1 MVSRGGPYRDGGRGA
16 DFRRILGRIF
26 GDAENPMGW
35 ALSLGRVSGI
45 RVRVHLLF
53 LVYAVAQILYSIPR
67 DTMGVGFT
75 VTAMASL
82 FVIVL
87 LHEFGHCFACRA
99 VGGEADDILM
109 WPLGGLATCN
119 PPHEWRAHLITALG
133 GPAVN
138 VVLAPVFVGALWASG
153 QQDAILF
160 NPFRPSIS
168 VTALS
173 SWWVVTL
180 WWLHY
185 TNVLILGFNLL
196 MPLFPLD
203 GGRVLQAVLWRRMGY
218 TPAMDLAATIGVFAA
233 GGLALFALV
242 GNHLMLFG
250 IALFAGLVCWQERR
264 QLRAADALGDAGFES
279 IYRAQQE
286 EARERRG
293 PSRREVRRAER
304 EREDQ
309 AELDRILAKIASTGM
324 GSLNSKEQ
332 KFLREATE
340 RKRRGEG
347 P

>member
-1 MVSRGGPYRDGGRGA
+1 MSPRGSYRGEGRGA

-35 ALSLGRVSGI
+35 ALSLGRVAGI

-53 LVYAVAQILYSIPR
+53 IIYAVAQILYSIPR

-75 VTAMASL
+75 ASAMASL
-82 FVIVL
+82 FVVVL

-99 VGGEADDILM
+99 VRGEADDILM

-119 PPHEWRAHLITALG
+119 PPHEWRAHLVTALG

-138 VVLAPVFVGALWASG
+138 VVLAPVFIGALWAVG
-153 QQDAILF
+153 QKDAILF
-160 NPFRPSIS
+160 NPFKPSVS
-168 VTALS
+168 VTLLG
-173 SWWVVTL
+173 SWWLVFL

-203 GGRVLQAVLWRRMGY
+203 GGRVLQAILWRRMGY
-218 TPAMDLAATIGVFAA
+218 TASMDATATIGLFAA
-233 GGLALFALV
+233 GALGVFAVV
-242 GNHLMLFG
+242 GNHMMLLM
-250 IALFAGLVCWQERR
+250 IALFGGLYCWQERR
-264 QLRAADALGDAGFES
+264 RLRAADDLGDVGFEA

-293 PSRREVRRAER
+293 PSRREKRRVENER
-304 EREDQ
+304 AAQD
-309 AELDRILAKIASTGM
+309 ELDRILAKIAASGM
-324 GSLNSKEQ
+324 GSLSAREK
-332 KFLREATE
+332 KTLREATE
-340 RKRRGEG
+340 QKRRGG
-347 P
+347 SP